1 MYRWL
6 AEGCSYRGIKK
17 LADVCQPKI
26 PPGNRWPPDGLYETR
41 RWMQSRLTGCRVR
54 PHFCGNFSRVA
65 NGLNCGSP
73 TIAPAVSRRRIK
85 LPDRAKSIIGKLSKG
100 QSHEARRDLPR
111 QQSSITIEAGD
122 GRLSRSVGLGRS
134 RAAGGA
140 KRKGLEGER
149 GLTLDA
155 DPARNPCSSNAKKRE
170 S

>member
-54 PHFCGNFSRVA
+54 PHFYGNFSRVA

-140 KRKGLEGER
+140 KRKGLEGVR

>member
-26 PPGNRWPPDGLYETR
+26 PPGNRWLPDGLYETR
-41 RWMQSRLTGCRVR
+41 RWMQSRVTGCRVR

-140 KRKGLEGER
+140 KRKGLEGVR